1 MKKFVFLSYGFR
13 TPTPEIM
20 AAWNK
25 WFESMKGS
33 IVDMAGFRA
42 GREISKSGAR
52 DLPMDLE
59 AITGFMIVNAE
70 SLDAAEKMA
79 QGNPYITSIRVY
91 ETMSK

>member
-33 IVDMAGFRA
+33 IVDMAGFRG
-42 GREISKSGAR
+42 GREISKSGTR

-70 SLDAAEKMA
+70 SIDAAEKMA
-79 QGNPYITSIRVY
+79 EGNPYITGIRVY